1 MKLTYLW
8 KLNACVQIIPENKFQ
23 YNNNNN
29 RGLVKLQSTY
39 HDKLKTLDYLRS
51 ASEIISSNSC
61 DGVRCVSTLRISI
74 SSSLE
79 DKCTHKTIS
88 NWLASS
94 CKTWDVEGFAQTIIC
109 HFAFIWA
116 WALSINTCPWP
127 EASQYL
133 SEYI

>member
-1 MKLTYLW
+1 MNHPQKNQLYTKYLIVAFTRLL
-8 KLNACVQIIPENKFQ
+8 KQISLFLHGP
-23 YNNNNN
+23 Y
-29 RGLVKLQSTY
+29 RGLVKLHSTY

-61 DGVRCVSTLRISI
+61 DGVRCISTLRISI

-94 CKTWDVEGFAQTIIC
+94 CKTWAVEGFAQTIIC

-127 EASQYL
+127 EASQ
-133 SEYI
+133 